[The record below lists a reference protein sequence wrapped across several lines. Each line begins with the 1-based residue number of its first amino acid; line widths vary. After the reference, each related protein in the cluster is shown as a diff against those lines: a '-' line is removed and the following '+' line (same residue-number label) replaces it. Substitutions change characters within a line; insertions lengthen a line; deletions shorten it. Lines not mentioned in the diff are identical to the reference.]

1 MNRSLVSRLLVVLL
15 LCMGAAPAWAG
26 NGEALLKYV
35 PSNTRLVVNVNTAT
49 LRATRGYAI
58 ALNAFKGTPK
68 YNATIKKLGFPDLNS
83 FDTVMLT
90 NIDANENDPQLFVAM
105 EGRFDRKKIEA
116 EFALQKEIKKEVI
129 DGVTCW
135 VAGDR
140 EAATF
145 ANDTTLLVGAKAT
158 LVASVKGA
166 AGATGA
172 PGSRITALASSI
184 SRVDRGQEIWF
195 AASVSTRLQARRAE
209 LKSFRSMRGT
219 FDVGAGLAMN
229 AIATLDS
236 AASATAKAADLTKQF
251 SDGAA
256 SKEMAAIGFNNI
268 FQSMKATAAGSD
280 VTLTA
285 SYPQAQWENLLR
297 TATAVMAEELR

>member
-1 MNRSLVSRLLVVLL
+1 
-15 LCMGAAPAWAG
+15 
-26 NGEALLKYV
+26 
-35 PSNTRLVVNVNTAT
+35 
-49 LRATRGYAI
+49 
-58 ALNAFKGTPK
+58 
-68 YNATIKKLGFPDLNS
+68 
-83 FDTVMLT
+83 
-90 NIDANENDPQLFVAM
+90 M
-105 EGRFDRKKIEA
+105 EGRFDRKKMES
-116 EFALQKEIKKEVI
+116 EFSLQKEIKKEVI

-135 VAGDR
+135 VVGDR

-145 ANDTTLLVGAKAT
+145 ANDTTLLIGAKAT

-172 PGSRITALASSI
+172 PGSRISALASSI
-184 SRVDRGQEIWF
+184 SRVDRNQEIWF
-195 AASVSTRLQARRAE
+195 AASVSTRLQARRTE

-219 FDVGAGLAMN
+219 LDVGSGLTLN
-229 AIATLDS
+229 AIATLDN
-236 AASATAKAADLTKQF
+236 AASATAKAAELTKDF

-256 SKEMAAIGFNNI
+256 SKEMAAIGMNTVYQNL
-268 FQSMKATAAGSD
+268 KATAAGSD

>member
-1 MNRSLVSRLLVVLL
+1 MNRSLLSRLLVVLL
-15 LCMGAAPAWAG
+15 LCFGASPAWAG

-35 PSNTRLVVNVNTAT
+35 PSSTRLIVNVNTAT

-90 NIDANENDPQLFVAM
+90 NIDTNENDPQLFVAM
-105 EGRFDRKKIEA
+105 EGRFDRKKIES

-135 VAGDR
+135 VVGDR

-145 ANDTTLLVGAKAT
+145 ANDTTLLVGAKAA

-166 AGATGA
+166 AAATGA
-172 PGSRITALASSI
+172 PGSRITALATSI
-184 SRVDRGQEIWF
+184 SRVNRDQEVWF
-195 AASVSTRLQARRAE
+195 AASVSARLARRAE
-209 LKSFRSMRGT
+209 LKTFRSMRGT
-219 FDVGAGLAMN
+219 FDIGSGLALN
-229 AIATLDS
+229 AVATLDS

-256 SKEMAAIGFNNI
+256 SKEMAALGLNTMY
-268 FQSMKATAAGSD
+268 QSMKATAAGSD

-297 TATAVMAEELR
+297 TAAAVMAEELR

>member
-1 MNRSLVSRLLVVLL
+1 MNRSLVSRLMVVLL
-15 LCMGAAPAWAG
+15 LCIGASPAWAG
-26 NGEALLKYV
+26 NGESLLKYV
-35 PSNTRLVVNVNTAT
+35 PSNTRLVVNVNTAA
-49 LRATRGYAI
+49 LRTTRSYAI

-105 EGRFDRKKIEA
+105 EGRFDRKKMES

-135 VAGDR
+135 VVGDR

-145 ANDTTLLVGAKAT
+145 ANDTTLLVGAKAA

-172 PGSRITALASSI
+172 PGSRISALASSI

-195 AASVSTRLQARRAE
+195 AASVSSRLQVRRPE
-209 LKSFRSMRGT
+209 LKSYRAIRGA
-219 FDVGAGLAMN
+219 FDIGTGLSLN
-229 AIATLDS
+229 AVATLDS
-236 AASATAKAADLTKQF
+236 AGTASTKAAELSKQF

-256 SKEMAAIGFNNI
+256 SKEMTAMGLNTI
-268 FQSMKATAAGSD
+268 FQGMKAAASGAD
-280 VTLTA
+280 VTVTA
-285 SYPQAQWENLLR
+285 SYPAAQWENLLR
-297 TATAVMAEELR
+297 TTTAVMAEELR

>member
-1 MNRSLVSRLLVVLL
+1 MNRSIVSRLLVVLL
-15 LCMGAAPAWAG
+15 LCIGASPAWAG
-26 NGEALLKYV
+26 NGETLLKYV
-35 PSNTRLVVNVNTAT
+35 PANTRLVVNVNTST

-68 YNATIKKLGFPDLNS
+68 YNAVIKKLGFPDLNT

-90 NIDANENDPQLFVAM
+90 NVDQDENDPQLFVAL
-105 EGRFDRKKIEA
+105 EGRFDRKKMEG
-116 EFALQKEIKKEVI
+116 EFEKQKEIKKEVI
-129 DGVTCW
+129 EGVTCW
-135 VAGDR
+135 VVGDR

-172 PGSRITALASSI
+172 PGSRISALASSI

-195 AASVSTRLQARRAE
+195 AAAVSSRLQARRPE
-209 LKSFRSMRGT
+209 VKSYRAIRGT
-219 FDVGAGLAMN
+219 FDIGTGLALN
-229 AIATLDS
+229 AVATLDS
-236 AASATAKAADLTKQF
+236 AGTASTKAAELTKQF
-251 SDGAA
+251 ADGAA
-256 SKEMAAIGFNNI
+256 SKEMAAMGLSAL
-268 FQSMKATAAGSD
+268 FQGMKATAAGAD
-280 VTLTA
+280 LTLTA

>member
-15 LCMGAAPAWAG
+15 LCVGAAPAWAG

-35 PSNTRLVVNVNTAT
+35 PSNTRLVVNVNTAA
-49 LRATRGYAI
+49 LRATRSYAI

-68 YNATIKKLGFPDLNS
+68 YNATIKKLGFPDLNT

-90 NIDANENDPQLFVAM
+90 NVDQDENDPQLFVAL
-105 EGRFDRKKIEA
+105 EGRFDRKKMEG
-116 EFALQKEIKKEVI
+116 EFEKNKDIKKEVV

-135 VAGDR
+135 VVGDR

-158 LVASVKGA
+158 LAASVKGA

-172 PGSRITALASSI
+172 PGARITALASSI
-184 SRVDRGQEIWF
+184 SRVARDQEIWF
-195 AASVSTRLQARRAE
+195 AATVSSRLQARRPE
-209 LKSFRSMRGT
+209 VKNYRSIRGT
-219 FDVGAGLAMN
+219 FDIGTGLALN
-229 AIATLDS
+229 AVATLDS
-236 AASATAKAADLTKQF
+236 AGTASTKAAELTKEF
-251 SDGAA
+251 ADGAA
-256 SKEMAAIGFNNI
+256 SKEMAAMGLNTI
-268 FQSMKATAAGSD
+268 FQGMKATAAGAD
-280 VTLTA
+280 VTVTA